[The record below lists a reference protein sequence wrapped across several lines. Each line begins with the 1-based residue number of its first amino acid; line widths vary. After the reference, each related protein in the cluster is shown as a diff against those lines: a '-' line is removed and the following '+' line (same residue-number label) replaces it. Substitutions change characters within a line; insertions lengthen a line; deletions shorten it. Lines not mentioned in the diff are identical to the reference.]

1 VFCPDRESWI
11 ASQKFLKNE
20 RLECTKRYEDPPQYS
35 TVLPTGTLRGKSSEA
50 FSSPDQLETGDG
62 ADHFRAVDNRPIRAR
77 WEV

>member
-1 VFCPDRESWI
+1 MKGWNVNV
-11 ASQKFLKNE
+11 QNV
-20 RLECTKRYEDPPQYS
+20 TKTPPQYS